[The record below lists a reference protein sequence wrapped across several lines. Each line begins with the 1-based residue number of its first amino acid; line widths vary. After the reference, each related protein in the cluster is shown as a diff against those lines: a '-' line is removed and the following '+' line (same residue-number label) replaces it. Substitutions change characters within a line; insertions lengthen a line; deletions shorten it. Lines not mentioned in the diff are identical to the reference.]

1 MYKAE
6 KAATE
11 KTIQELLNTNKT
23 LLEGLNGIKEENEA
37 FKAEK
42 ATADGAI

>member
-1 MYKAE
+1 MPEWYKAE

-23 LLEGLNGIKEENEA
+23 LLEGLDSIRK
-37 FKAEK
+37 
-42 ATADGAI
+42 